1 MIHFLIAFFGTL
13 VIGFLFLIH
22 NAMTKPIYNKI
33 SNVWEDDP
41 QGRRFANITL
51 VFMLLIAFYLGYL
64 V

>member
-1 MIHFLIAFFGTL
+1 MIHFLIAFFGIL
-13 VIGFLFLIH
+13 IIGFLFLIH

-64 V
+64 L

>member
-13 VIGFLFLIH
+13 IIGFLFLIH

-64 V
+64 L

>member
-13 VIGFLFLIH
+13 IIGFLFLIH